1 MNSLHFNSYVAIV
14 PFIVDA
20 TDAEEKPPGTDV
32 FIEPSKRAYL
42 HGQPVGQLRHAFKAG
57 STFLGVLPPADMQPR
72 LAAIET
78 MGVTVKLMAVV
89 ISGALHTPNELILVT
104 AGADKSIRRPL

>member
-20 TDAEEKPPGTDV
+20 TNTEEKPGTDV
-32 FIEPSKRAYL
+32 YIEPSKRAYL
-42 HGQPVGQLRHAFKAG
+42 HGQPVGQLRHTLSTG

-89 ISGALHTPNELILVT
+89 ISGALHTPTKLIVVT
-104 AGADKSIRRPL
+104 AGADRAIRRDL

>member
-14 PFIVDA
+14 PFIVE
-20 TDAEEKPPGTDV
+20 TTNAEAKPPGTDV
-32 FIEPSKRAYL
+32 YIEPSKRAYL
-42 HGQPVGQLRHAFKAG
+42 HGQPVGQLRHAHTAG

-72 LAAIET
+72 LTAIET

-89 ISGALHTPNELILVT
+89 ISGALHTPRELILVT
-104 AGADKSIRRPL
+104 AGADAAVRRPL